1 MFLNPTH
8 APYVSISFTIACVT
22 AIGLVT
28 GRAFLAKVDGGT
40 VSGSV
45 RDSSGRA
52 NSGAH
57 VPPQKSRRVSL
68 IRLTPRLWLLL
79 FLWLFGGVLPHAC
92 VAGQSTPQ
100 HAGSQVKVDPQPI
113 RYPVVDA
120 TDNRFLRLSTADE
133 ISQTKVDHIVQDNEG
148 FLWFGT
154 RWGLYRYDGYAFKVF
169 VRDAGNPK
177 SLDGVVVRALFK
189 DRDGVLWVA
198 CDQSLNKFEPTTET
212 FTRYPIPLVTH
223 ISQDTAGV
231 LWLTSNRGL
240 YGLDPSSGR
249 IWHYSHDPNDPSSL
263 GSDDPAYCGED
274 KRGTFWVASSGRLDE
289 FDRKAGKV
297 TRHIVIPDAPT
308 GFQFYEDRSGVF
320 WIFHASPN
328 ALATFDRKTG
338 KLTRYVFPTREPT
351 MMKVSAMLEDRNDT
365 LWIATHGLGLLK
377 LDREHGRFVRYSNLP
392 EDPESLPQNKVDA
405 LLADREGNIWVALGR
420 MAPAL
425 LATKP
430 PPFKKLPKVP
440 GSTIEPFVGALYED
454 RQGVLWVGTPEA
466 LLRLDRNTGRITEY
480 RTGGPGVGTDVVS
493 ICEDRSGNLW
503 VGTYSHGIHRFDRR
517 TGKFKTY
524 RHNPADPH
532 SLSNDIVM
540 RLLVDHNGTLWAGTA
555 EGLDRF
561 DARTERFTTY
571 PLEPNSNLLV
581 LELIEDRG
589 GKIWIGTESS
599 GLRLFD
605 PAKGQSS
612 AYRHTGNLP
621 GTLSDDRVNSVHFD
635 RSGTMW
641 VGTQNGLDTLN
652 PQTGRFSAF
661 TQKDGLSG
669 NAVGCILED
678 KYGNLWMSTN
688 NGVSRFNPQSKTFTN
703 FSTAE
708 GLPGPNLTGWGACFQ
723 SPSGEMFFGGFNGGT
738 SFFPDKAVDSSN
750 APRIVLTDFRLFG
763 NRVQIGGDSPLRE
776 SISRTRNLVL
786 PHQQNVFSITFAA
799 LSYASPATNRYRYML
814 EGLERDWNEVGSDWR
829 QAIYTTLPSG
839 TYTFRV
845 QGANRGGPWSEPGV
859 ALRIEILPP
868 WWEMWWFRVIGVIA
882 AVCMPWA
889 LYQLRIQ
896 QLVREYKMRLDE
908 RVNERTRIAREL
920 HDSLLQGFQGLMF
933 RLQAVRDLL
942 PGQASEAMHALDIAL
957 ERGDKAIAEG
967 RDTVL
972 DLREPILG
980 DSDIAQAL
988 TTLGEGLVLQSG
1000 NGALPCVRVLLEG
1013 KQRELNP
1020 MVRDEIYRIARE
1032 ALRNAFVHARAQ
1044 KIEVEITYSDSE
1056 FLLHVRDD
1064 GGGLAPEVANQGARA
1079 GHWGLP
1085 GMRERAKSFGGK
1097 VEVWS
1102 EHGAGTEIKLRIPGA
1117 IAYGKSEPLHRFW
1130 LWRKKI
1136 GESDGR
1142 QS

>member
-1 MFLNPTH
+1 MT
-8 APYVSISFTIACVT
+8 
-22 AIGLVT
+22 
-28 GRAFLAKVDGGT
+28 
-40 VSGSV
+40 
-45 RDSSGRA
+45 SSD
-52 NSGAH
+52 
-57 VPPQKSRRVSL
+57 L
-68 IRLTPRLWLLL
+68 IRLSPRVWLLL
-79 FLWLFGGVLPHAC
+79 CLWFVNVVIPNVCG
-92 VAGQSTPQ
+92 AGQSTPQ
-100 HAGSQVKVDPQPI
+100 HAGSQANVAPQPI
-113 RYPVVDA
+113 TLPIVDA
-120 TDNRFLRLSTADE
+120 TDSRFLRLSTADE
-133 ISQTKVDHIVQDNEG
+133 VSQTKADHIVQDNDG

-169 VRDAGNPK
+169 VRDARNPN
-177 SLDGVVVRALFK
+177 SLDGIDVRALFK
-189 DRDGVLWVA
+189 DRDGALWVG
-198 CDQSLNKFEPTTET
+198 CDQSLNKFDQTMET
-212 FTRYPIPLVTH
+212 FTRYPIPLATH
-223 ISQDTAGV
+223 ITQDTAGL
-231 LWLTSNRGL
+231 LWVTTLGGL
-240 YGLDPSSGR
+240 YRLDPASGE
-249 IWHYSHDPNDPSSL
+249 IQHYSHDPNDPSSL
-263 GSDDPAYCGED
+263 SSKNLSYCGED
-274 KRGTFWVASSGRLDE
+274 KSGTFWVASNGGLDE

-297 TRHIVIPDAPT
+297 TRHIILPDVSG
-308 GFQFYEDRSGVF
+308 GFEFYEDRFGVF
-320 WIFHASPN
+320 WIFHTSPN
-328 ALATFDRKTG
+328 ALAVFDRKTNT
-338 KLTRYVFPTREPT
+338 LTRYAFPKGEPT
-351 MMKVSAMLEDRNDT
+351 MMKVSAMVEDRNGT
-365 LWIATHGLGLLK
+365 LWIATHGFGLLK
-377 LDREHGRFVRYSNLP
+377 VDREGGRFIHYFNVP
-392 EDPESLPQNKVDA
+392 ADPESLPQNKLDA
-405 LLADREGNIWVALGR
+405 LLADRDGDIWVAPGR
-420 MAPAL
+420 LAPAL
-425 LATKP
+425 LVTKP
-430 PPFKKLPKVP
+430 APFKKLPKVP
-440 GSTIEPFVGALYED
+440 GSTMQPFVGALYED
-454 RQGVLWVGTPEA
+454 RQGILWIGTPEA
-466 LLRLDRNTGRITEY
+466 LIRRDYKTGRITAY
-480 RTGGPGVGTDVVS
+480 RTGGLEVSSDVVS

-503 VGTYSHGIHRFDRR
+503 VGTYGHGLQRFDRR
-517 TGKFKTY
+517 TEKFKTY

-555 EGLDRF
+555 DGLNRF
-561 DARTERFTTY
+561 DALTERFTPY
-571 PLEPNSNLLV
+571 KLEPQSSIPY
-581 LELIEDRG
+581 LELIEDRD
-589 GKIWIGTESS
+589 GKMWIGTQSS
-599 GLRLFD
+599 GLRHFD
-605 PAKGQSS
+605 PATGQLTI
-612 AYRHTGNLP
+612 YQHNRNLP

-641 VGTQNGLDTLN
+641 VGTQNGLDKLN

-661 TQKDGLSG
+661 TQQDGLPG

-678 KYGNLWMSTN
+678 KNSNLWMSTN
-688 NGVSRFNPQSKTFTN
+688 NGVARFNPQSKTFTN

-845 QGANRGGPWSEPGV
+845 QGATRGGPWSEPGV

-882 AVCMPWA
+882 AVCMLWA

-920 HDSLLQGFQGLMF
+920 HDSLLQSFQGLMF

-942 PGQASEAMHALDIAL
+942 PGRASEAMQALDIAL

-967 RDTVL
+967 RDTVS

-980 DSDIAQAL
+980 ESDIAEAL
-988 TTLGEGLVLQSG
+988 TALGNDLALQSG
-1000 NGALPCVRVLLEG
+1000 NGLVPCVRVLLEG

-1020 MVRDEIYRIARE
+1020 MLRDEIYRIARE
-1032 ALRNAFVHARAQ
+1032 ALRNAFRHARAQ
-1044 KIEVEITYSDSE
+1044 KIEAEITYSDSE

-1064 GGGLAPEVANQGARA
+1064 GGGIDPEVANQGARA

-1097 VEVWS
+1097 LEVWS
-1102 EHGAGTEIKLRIPGA
+1102 EHGAGTEIELSVPGA
-1117 IAYGKSEPLHRFW
+1117 IAYGKSEQRRRFW

-1136 GESDGR
+1136 GESDGQ